1 MNRPALST
9 RDDDQS
15 RPTSSARGEFMTG
28 KGKLR
33 SMISKVGWSRLPDY
47 DNGAYYDGTGDGEE
61 DSTGYRKFIHITQR

>member
-33 SMISKVGWSRLPDY
+33 SMISKVGLNRLSGCD
-47 DNGAYYDGTGDGEE
+47 DGAYYDSTDDGEE